1 MKTRYQKSKP
11 LRYGWAHE
19 KEKWNSVVINDVA
32 FKLSNHKVTCSSVSG
47 TKEMKGLHPL
57 PLQEGGFLY
66 NIPIT
71 LLQLKVNDAT
81 RDLFWLKFKWLCHR
95 HSNFVWIFAN
105 SKGSTDITFVV
116 RLLPFL
122 LSFILK
128 RLSKGGSQVIFYRLF
143 FFYWPKTCFPF
154 LSSIMIQNSVFDMS
168 IYMKSYKKGSG
179 LRDSTEKIE
188 FSFNK
193 LKLIF

>member
-1 MKTRYQKSKP
+1 MLHVRAEARMKRRYQKSKP

-66 NIPIT
+66 NIPII

-81 RDLFWLKFKWLCHR
+81 RDLLWLKFKWLCQR
-95 HSNFVWIFAN
+95 HGNFVWLFAN
-105 SKGSTDITFVV
+105 FKRPANITFVV
-116 RLLPFL
+116 MLLSICM
-122 LSFILK
+122 SFILK
-128 RLSKGGSQVIFYRLF
+128 R
-143 FFYWPKTCFPF
+143 
-154 LSSIMIQNSVFDMS
+154 
-168 IYMKSYKKGSG
+168 
-179 LRDSTEKIE
+179 
-188 FSFNK
+188 
-193 LKLIF
+193 

>member
-1 MKTRYQKSKP
+1 MLHVRAEARMKTRYQKSKP

-47 TKEMKGLHPL
+47 TKETKGLHPL

-81 RDLFWLKFKWLCHR
+81 RDLLWLKIEWLCHR
-95 HSNFVWIFAN
+95 HSNFAWVFAN
-105 SKGSTDITFVV
+105 YKGSANITFIV
-116 RLLPFL
+116 RLFPFR
-122 LSFILK
+122 LSFVLK
-128 RLSKGGSQVIFYRLF
+128 RLSKVGYQVICDCLFFLHWPKHAFHFYRL
-143 FFYWPKTCFPF
+143 
-154 LSSIMIQNSVFDMS
+154 
-168 IYMKSYKKGSG
+168 
-179 LRDSTEKIE
+179 
-188 FSFNK
+188 
-193 LKLIF
+193 